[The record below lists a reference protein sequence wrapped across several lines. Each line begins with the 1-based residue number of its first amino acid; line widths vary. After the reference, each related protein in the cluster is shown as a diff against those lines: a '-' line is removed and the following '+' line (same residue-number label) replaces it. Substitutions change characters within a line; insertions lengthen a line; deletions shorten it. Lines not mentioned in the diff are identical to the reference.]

1 MKILLIGRL
10 GQVAWELQRALMC
23 LGEVIAVD
31 RHSQP
36 FTIDMADNDSI
47 IRTVATIQPHVIVNA
62 SAYTAVDK
70 AEQEGGGMAMQ
81 VNGTAMGV
89 LAEAAK
95 LCRATL
101 VHYSTDYVFDGK
113 ANSPYIETG
122 ATAPQ
127 GAYGRSKLAGEQAI
141 IDSGVEHLILRT
153 AWVYGNRGQNFLL
166 TMLRLMQT
174 RESLGIVNDQI
185 GSPTWSR
192 QIASATALM
201 LAQCLTAK
209 GVSLSDRQ
217 GIYHLT
223 CAGSTSWFGFAEAI
237 YEQARQKQMLTQ
249 AVTLNAITTADY
261 PTPAKRPAYSV
272 LSGTKLQT
280 HFNLQLPPWQLALM
294 HCLDDHPSQLNK
306 V

>member
-23 LGEVIAVD
+23 LGEVIVVD

-36 FTIDMADNDSI
+36 LALDLADNDSI
-47 IRTVATIQPHVIVNA
+47 VLTVAAIQPDLIINA
-62 SAYTAVDK
+62 AAYTAVDK
-70 AEQEGGGMAMQ
+70 AEQEVDMAMQ
-81 VNGTAMGV
+81 VNGTAMAV
-89 LAEAAK
+89 LAEAANK
-95 LCRATL
+95 CRATL
-101 VHYSTDYVFDGK
+101 VHYSTDYVFDGI
-113 ANSPYIETG
+113 SSTPYIETQ

-127 GAYGRSKLAGEQAI
+127 GIYGCSKLLGEQAI

-174 RESLGIVNDQI
+174 RESLGIVADQI

-201 LAQCLTAK
+201 LAQCLNAK
-209 GVSLSDRQ
+209 GVSLGESQ

-223 CAGSTSWFGFAEAI
+223 CAGSTSWFGFAKAI
-237 YEQARQKQMLTQ
+237 YEEARQKKILPQEVL
-249 AVTLNAITTADY
+249 LNPITTADY

-272 LSGTKLQT
+272 LSGSKLQAQF
-280 HFNLQLPPWQLALM
+280 HLQLPHWELALSG
-294 HCLDDHPSQLNK
+294 CLAEYPLPA
-306 V
+306 